1 MEGLF
6 LILIRQKTSFAH
18 YHRSNLR
25 NILNV
30 LNRDRAG
37 LYKKDSEIRLR

>member
-6 LILIRQKTSFAH
+6 LILIRQKTSFVH

-25 NILNV
+25 NILNL